1 MEENNEIVEIRD
13 KLSEIFRGINEIDNI
28 EDIGNSRYRVTL
40 DDGDEIFLDKNDL
53 EEETIRYYYDED
65 FLDNRILQKL
75 KSTKDSQLSIIS
87 ALESYNILDAKYESS
102 VVLLPNSDIFIINNS
117 GLVTDKEGKQIEDKN
132 ILNKLKRVIEK
143 NFIKTESVLNK
154 KNLCVDLGIAEAY
167 GILLNKVN
175 SLENSENISISKVKE
190 ITLGDSSL
198 DETNIKYFKAN
209 NLSIIIDIP
218 ECYRVKSI
226 SLSQILKMAEFK
238 KHNGIKEQLEKF
250 IKEKMIDK
258 ELSVFSI
265 KKILEAKNDL
275 TEDELKAFSNNINE
289 IFHFVVKRDGEHNE
303 IRHAANIVFS
313 DDGKKYLIDS
323 SLAAYEY
330 LFVKDLALN
339 EEENR
344 EYNVELFDT
353 QKIVPGCDLTKIYS
367 VQEGGSCKLWSV
379 FLNVETNK
387 MIKDNPGRDP
397 IEVINNN
404 FDEIFLN
411 ASLGMS
417 ELIDKKKAVLF
428 EKPVGTDKS
437 LYKPCNFNDKTIY
450 VLSTDD
456 SDLKSK
462 CVKTDVLINMIHKHE
477 VERIINEE
485 IIKDNKVIDHDK
497 FQQLSSLLDTMEKD
511 GLNAYVKSVKER
523 KPELGKMLD
532 STEVMRK
539 ESRLYKDK
547 TKKLKEEFNR
557 LMSQRPKFVSSG
569 RKLEGKEKK
578 LEEEKHKKIKTQLNK
593 KRKEINKV
601 KNYSN
606 YWQQKASEQKKQIS
620 NEIQR

>member
-1 MEENNEIVEIRD
+1 M
-13 KLSEIFRGINEIDNI
+13 
-28 EDIGNSRYRVTL
+28 
-40 DDGDEIFLDKNDL
+40 
-53 EEETIRYYYDED
+53 
-65 FLDNRILQKL
+65 
-75 KSTKDSQLSIIS
+75 
-87 ALESYNILDAKYESS
+87 
-102 VVLLPNSDIFIINNS
+102 
-117 GLVTDKEGKQIEDKN
+117 
-132 ILNKLKRVIEK
+132 
-143 NFIKTESVLNK
+143 
-154 KNLCVDLGIAEAY
+154 CVDLGIAEAY

-275 TEDELKAFSNNINE
+275 TEDELKAFSKNINE
-289 IFHFVVKRDGEHNE
+289 VFHFKIKRDGKDNT
-303 IRHAANIVFS
+303 IQHAANIVFS
-313 DDGKKYLIDS
+313 DNGKKYLIDS

-387 MIKDNPGRDP
+387 MVRDNPGRDP
-397 IEVINNN
+397 IEN

-428 EKPVGTDKS
+428 EKPVGADKS
-437 LYKPCNFNDKTIY
+437 LYKPCNFNNKTIY
-450 VLSTDD
+450 VLSTDNP
-456 SDLKSK
+456 DLKSK
-462 CVKTDVLINMIHKHE
+462 CVRTDVLINMIHKHE
-477 VERIINEE
+477 VER
-485 IIKDNKVIDHDK
+485 
-497 FQQLSSLLDTMEKD
+497 LM
-511 GLNAYVKSVKER
+511 
-523 KPELGKMLD
+523 
-532 STEVMRK
+532 
-539 ESRLYKDK
+539 
-547 TKKLKEEFNR
+547 KK
-557 LMSQRPKFVSSG
+557 
-569 RKLEGKEKK
+569 
-578 LEEEKHKKIKTQLNK
+578 
-593 KRKEINKV
+593 
-601 KNYSN
+601 
-606 YWQQKASEQKKQIS
+606 
-620 NEIQR
+620 

>member
-1 MEENNEIVEIRD
+1 MEESNGVVEIKN
-13 KLSEIFRGINEIDNI
+13 KLSEIFKGIREIHNIKYNVDGSYEAVDSYGDSFFFNKDSLKEEENTISINFVEGSDILGNLQIIKRSKAAKNSQLSMISIGKRGPISMLKEGIEPDFNYEYSAIIDLDDNILFSLDENKEILDEKEEKI
-28 EDIGNSRYRVTL
+28 EDIN
-40 DDGDEIFLDKNDL
+40 
-53 EEETIRYYYDED
+53 
-65 FLDNRILQKL
+65 ILKKL
-75 KSTKDSQLSIIS
+75 KEII
-87 ALESYNILDAKYESS
+87 EE
-102 VVLLPNSDIFIINNS
+102 
-117 GLVTDKEGKQIEDKN
+117 
-132 ILNKLKRVIEK
+132 
-143 NFIKTESVLNK
+143 NFIKTDSLLSGKDMVVN
-154 KNLCVDLGIAEAY
+154 LGIAETYEIFLNQINGLTNSKDIGVA
-167 GILLNKVN
+167 ILNNTFLHSDLLSKSEEKQFRIDNLN
-175 SLENSENISISKVKE
+175 IIME
-190 ITLGDSSL
+190 IPYNY
-198 DETNIKYFKAN
+198 TNGFVC
-209 NLSIIIDIP
+209 LQD
-218 ECYRVKSI
+218 V
-226 SLSQILKMAEFK
+226 LKMAEFK
-238 KHNGIKEQLEKF
+238 KHNEIKEQLEKF
-250 IKEKMIDK
+250 IEEKQMDK
-258 ELSVFSI
+258 DDNICDVINKLKRRTDI
-265 KKILEAKNDL
+265 TD
-275 TEDELKAFSNNINE
+275 DECETFSNNINE

-339 EEENR
+339 DEKDG

-437 LYKPCNFNDKTIY
+437 LYKPCNFNNKTIY

-523 KPELGKMLD
+523 KPELGRMLD
-532 STEVMRK
+532 SIEVMRK

-601 KNYSN
+601 KNYSS
-606 YWQQKASEQKKQIS
+606 Y
-620 NEIQR
+620 